1 MAALARLKLT
11 DTEQDEMVEHFD
23 KILTYVDKLG
33 ELDTDKV
40 EPTAHAVEVSAPLRE
55 DRVTHPALQYHRF
68 HVSIPSILLGGSFP
82 SRSGPREEHEG
93 PKGTQGPPKG
103 APRCPKAPPRCP
115 NGGLLGAVWGAFSS
129 RMSSKPP
136 LPHL

>member
-1 MAALARLKLT
+1 MRITKEEVRHVAALARLTLT

-55 DRVTHPALQYHRF
+55 DRVTNQADADALLANA
-68 HVSIPSILLGGSFP
+68 PSTKTNFF
-82 SRSGPREEHEG
+82 RV
-93 PKGTQGPPKG
+93 PKIIE
-103 APRCPKAPPRCP
+103 
-115 NGGLLGAVWGAFSS
+115 
-129 RMSSKPP
+129 
-136 LPHL
+136 